1 MNIKPIRD
9 ENDYQQALKRVDELW
24 DAEPD
29 TTKGDEL
36 DVLTTLICA
45 YEEKKYQIDTPDP
58 VEAIKFR
65 MEQEGLNPAD
75 LTRYLGQRSRVSEI
89 LNYQRKLSLSMIR
102 KLSAGLKIPLECL
115 VKEYKLVK

>member
-1 MNIKPIRD
+1 MNIKPIRN
-9 ENDYQQALKRVDELW
+9 ESDYQQALKKVDELW
-24 DAEPD
+24 DAKPD

-45 YEEKKYQIDTPDP
+45 YEEKNYPIDTPDP
-58 VEAIKFR
+58 VEAIRFR

>member
-9 ENDYQQALKRVDELW
+9 DADYQQALKRIDELW

-102 KLSAGLKIPLECL
+102 KLSTGLKIPLECL
-115 VKEYKLVK
+115 VKEYKLIK

>member
-9 ENDYQQALKRVDELW
+9 DADYQQALKRIDELW

-102 KLSAGLKIPLECL
+102 KLSTGLKIPIECL
-115 VKEYKLVK
+115 VKEYKLIK